1 MELANPAPG
10 RLELVR
16 AFINTLDLEQGFE
29 SFKTPEDLSA
39 WLVQHDLLLPAERV
53 QMRDLELAIELRESL
68 RHLAHANTG
77 DVEPEPALAQLD
89 DCCRD
94 LHLHLRVSVGGS
106 ERPLSLE
113 PDEPGVRGALGKLL
127 VVAFEAMF
135 DGTWWRLKVC
145 GNETCQWAFY
155 DLSRNRSGR
164 WCDMSSCGNVV
175 KVRNYR
181 RRAAVAT

>member
-16 AFINTLDLEQGFE
+16 AFINTLDVEEHSETLT
-29 SFKTPEDLSA
+29 TPSDLSG
-39 WLVQHDLLLPAERV
+39 WLIDHQLLEPTEPVR
-53 QMRDLELAIELRESL
+53 QRDLELAIELREAL
-68 RHLAHANTG
+68 RHLAYANHG
-77 DVEPEPALAQLD
+77 DAERERALAQFD

-94 LHLHLRVSVGGS
+94 LHLHLRVKVGGS

-113 PDEPGVRGALGKLL
+113 PDEPGVRSALGKLL
-127 VVAFEAMF
+127 VIVFESMF
-135 DGTWWRLKVC
+135 EGTWPRLKAC
-145 GNETCQWAFY
+145 ANETCQWAFY

-164 WCDMSSCGNVV
+164 WCDMSSCGNVI

-181 RRAAVAT
+181 RRAAAG